1 MESSRDLLNF
11 LPSSR
16 MDLIESRC
24 VSMVVPDPW
33 NYIIIPLRVAHVAD
47 VEEAWDHAAE
57 SIAVHPSRAPFPSP
71 QPYFKGSTQEITNPA
86 PELVFPSPRDKH

>member
-57 SIAVHPSRAPFPSP
+57 AIAVHPSREPSLSP
-71 QPYFKGSTQEITNPA
+71 QLYFTWCIQASTSHVS
-86 PELVFPSPRDKH
+86 ELVLSSPGE